1 MPTFVLKKYQEEAD
15 NGNRASTAE
24 KPSTQENDK
33 KEELTISVV
42 GPVSEIVANA
52 LFKVFSDKA
61 KIEVKEDESS
71 SEQETEKVKAV
82 STEDINKDPLS
93 TFNMIN
99 KGDVVFIDTG
109 RKAFST
115 TKEEWFLTNITNKTN
130 NVFYTVESLIN
141 YIEER
146 LWEKK

>member
-24 KPSTQENDK
+24 ETSTQENDK

-52 LFKVFSDKA
+52 LYKIFSTKA
-61 KIEVKEDESS
+61 TIEVKKDESS
-71 SEQETEKVKAV
+71 SEQESEEIKTI

-93 TFNMIN
+93 AFNMIN

-109 RKAFST
+109 KRCFST
-115 TKEEWFLTNITNKTN
+115 TQEEWFLTNICNKTN
-130 NVFYTVESLIN
+130 NVFYTVESLIK

-146 LWEKK
+146 LWQRK